1 MYRLQG
7 FPCGADYAGQ
17 VVNIDAQNVPEDGRA
32 ENLQIEK
39 RNRRPFRFGQLMK
52 SKRPPIKICF
62 QRTGRNG
69 RQAQGSSEKF
79 CEIHFL
85 RPVTDFLERFR
96 KDLSDGIFG
105 FDALS
110 CSDQEESI
118 QSLNVIKRGGCVQ
131 FSTCYLGIPELS
143 RGNRVGTCRRVGV
156 SACRRVWRVWVRG
169 VSACGL
175 TGSPSPV
182 VSPIFTFARSIDGQR
197 RSRGSATLPR
207 HARARPHAHAPHAP
221 TR

>member
-1 MYRLQG
+1 VYRLQG

-143 RGNRVGTCRRVGV
+143 RGNRVGTCRRIGV
-156 SACRRVWRVWVRG
+156 SACRRVWSVVCG
-169 VSACGL
+169 VCGVCGVDGQPSL
-175 TGSPSPV
+175 FHLFSPSRV
-182 VSPIFTFARSIDGQR
+182 
-197 RSRGSATLPR
+197 LY
-207 HARARPHAHAPHAP
+207 
-221 TR
+221 

>member
-1 MYRLQG
+1 
-7 FPCGADYAGQ
+7 
-17 VVNIDAQNVPEDGRA
+17 
-32 ENLQIEK
+32 
-39 RNRRPFRFGQLMK
+39 MK

-62 QRTGRNG
+62 ERAGRIS

-85 RPVTDFLERFR
+85 RLATDFLERFR

-118 QSLNVIKRGGCVQ
+118 QSLNVIKRGGSVQ

-143 RGNRVGTCRRVGV
+143 RGNRVGTCRRI
-156 SACRRVWRVWVRG
+156 G
-169 VSACGL
+169 VSACGVWARAWRGRCAPARPALQGWMEYFAVSGYTL
-175 TGSPSPV
+175 THFCAAGLCHLFHLISPSRV
-182 VSPIFTFARSIDGQR
+182 LLTCNAG
-197 RSRGSATLPR
+197 
-207 HARARPHAHAPHAP
+207 RAGA
-221 TR
+221 